1 MSTGAEMCQNP
12 QECQRRSASWQRGSQ
27 AAAIDDAGSLHLLAL
42 AQNWDFQLTRHSY
55 ARELQRAVSK
65 PQLVRCIKTG
75 TLIQTRMDRGQ
86 RRTLFLSTLV
96 SPNGTVQPIHFVLE
110 YFPENKVVEV
120 VTVYDPRSKGWM
132 WSDDFKTK
140 VCFCNP
146 PHDVY

>member
-1 MSTGAEMCQNP
+1 MSTGTEMCQNP
-12 QECQRRSASWQRGSQ
+12 QECQRRSAYWQQGSQ
-27 AAAIDDAGSLHLLAL
+27 AATIDEARSLHVLAL
-42 AQNWDFQLTRHSY
+42 THNWNFRLTRHSY

-96 SPNGTVQPIHFVLE
+96 SPSGTVQPIHFVLE

-120 VTVYDPRSKGWM
+120 VTIYDPRSKGWM
-132 WSDDFKTK
+132 WNAEFTNK
-140 VCFCNP
+140 VCFCDHP
-146 PHDVY
+146 